1 MGKGDFPLIRYLVGA
16 LALGCGLVSAFADE
30 GPIAKND
37 GKPPLMRFE
46 WRVEGPAE
54 TCRGSCR
61 VWISATGV
69 VTENSVNDFSR
80 FAKDNDLRGL
90 TLVLDSEGGSV
101 VGALALGRA
110 IRKLDM
116 TTTVGRTIP
125 LGADKGGVPR
135 ATLSP
140 KANCESMCAFL
151 LLAGMR
157 RYVPPQAHVL
167 VHQIWLGNKAK
178 RALESNYSAHEL
190 SIVERDIGS
199 LARYTAE
206 MGGGMDLLETALG
219 VPPWEPMHRLSADE
233 LRQMRLTTVDRL
245 FEPEDTAPAVAAM
258 RSKGIATAAQGQ
270 HSD

>member
-1 MGKGDFPLIRYLVGA
+1 LIRYFVGA
-16 LALGCGLVSAFADE
+16 LALACGLASAFAED
-30 GPIAKND
+30 GPIVKND
-37 GKPPLMRFE
+37 SKVPSMRFE
-46 WRVEGPAE
+46 WRVEGPASN
-54 TCRGSCR
+54 CRGSCR

-69 VTENSVNDFSR
+69 VSESSVNDFSQ
-80 FAKDNDLRGL
+80 FAKDKDLRGL

-101 VGALALGRA
+101 VGALALGRV
-110 IRKLDM
+110 IRSLDM
-116 TTTVGRTIP
+116 TTTVGRTIA
-125 LGADKGGVPR
+125 LGTDANGVAR

-157 RYVPPQAHVL
+157 RYVPPQAHVF

-219 VPPWEPMHRLSADE
+219 VPPWEPMHKLSADE

-245 FEPEDTAPAVAAM
+245 FEPEDTAPAMASM
-258 RSKGIATAAQGQ
+258 RSKGITTAAQGQ
-270 HSD
+270 HND